1 MTIRGLAAFL
11 FLPCLCCFADVKA
24 TNRTTLSGQSFT
36 TSVLMKQ
43 GKMRTETT
51 GASGPSTVTIQDC
64 EGHRL
69 IHLNQRAQTYFV
81 APLEDHSE
89 PNGASSRPRGE
100 VMLFVNEQDTGE
112 RKQFLGRTAKHIKG
126 TITVQERTGSCAG
139 NFHGDT
145 DGWYIDLPA
154 VVTCAPSAETALRD
168 RMSTSGCDA
177 PVAFRRSG
185 VERLGYPVWIDTT
198 ITDQGKDFT
207 IHQETT
213 NIDTA
218 TLDPALFLI
227 PSGYTEV
234 NSYWELVAGGPQ
246 PATAPTSAP
255 EANAT
260 APEER
265 AQGVVAGASHETT
278 DKKQGKLRIGITQI
292 TSSADRTLS
301 TDGLQQ
307 QLVNDINFLGGQA
320 VLLAVDPNDRDSAKE
335 QAKQQGCDYVVFT
348 NISDYKTATVGQ
360 KLGRVFNRGG
370 LGGVGGTA
378 SGRVEVLAKVLV
390 FQPDKPIPVLDG
402 DTNFRGNDADSTA
415 RGLMQT
421 EARSVMLQ
429 LKVTQNHPR

>member
-1 MTIRGLAAFL
+1 MTIRVLAALL
-11 FLPCLCCFADVKA
+11 FLSSLNCFADVKA
-24 TNRTTLSGQSFT
+24 TNRTTVSGQSFT
-36 TSVLMKQ
+36 TSVLMKE
-43 GKMRTETT
+43 GKIRTETS

-81 APLEDHSE
+81 APLEDQL
-89 PNGASSRPRGE
+89 PAAAGVRRGE
-100 VMLFVNEQDTGE
+100 VTLNVNEQDTGE
-112 RKQFLGRTAKHIKG
+112 RKQFLGRAAKHIKG
-126 TITVQERTGSCAG
+126 TIIAQGGTGSCARD
-139 NFHGDT
+139 FRVST
-145 DGWYIDLPA
+145 DGWYIDLA
-154 VVTCAPSAETALRD
+154 ASAGCAPSAEAALRH

-177 PVAFRRSG
+177 PVTFKRSG

-198 ITDQGKDFT
+198 IAENGKDFT
-207 IHQETT
+207 VHQETI
-213 NIDTA
+213 NIDTS

-227 PSGYTEV
+227 PAGYTEV
-234 NSYWELVAGGPQ
+234 NSYRELVAGAPLQ
-246 PATAPTSAP
+246 PPVPTSAP
-255 EANAT
+255 GTNAT

-265 AQGVVAGASHETT
+265 ADAVAAGASHESTAR
-278 DKKQGKLRIGITQI
+278 KQGKLRIGITQV
-292 TSSADRTLS
+292 TSSADQTLA
-301 TDGLQQ
+301 TEGMQQ
-307 QLVNDINFLGGQA
+307 QLVNDINFLGGEA
-320 VLLAVDPNDRDSAKE
+320 VLLAADPNDRDAANE

-378 SGRVEVLAKVLV
+378 AGRVEVVADVLV

-402 DTNFRGNDADSTA
+402 NNNFRGSDADSTA

-429 LKVTQNHPR
+429 LKGLQSKSK